1 MTLLND
7 IVFGVGALC
16 CVYIIINLIS
26 TILGGFSTFIG
37 SKNLRDYGSWAIVTG
52 STDGIGKSI
61 AKELA
66 KQKIN
71 LILIS
76 RNEEKLSS
84 VAKEIT
90 DKYNVEV
97 KTTAVDMSLTTPA
110 DYSSIHES
118 FAELDIGIIVNN
130 VGLSYDHPEY
140 LDTFD
145 TERMWKLIHMN
156 ILPVTALTKEFM
168 GSMSSKKKGLV
179 VNVGSMSGMFSTPL
193 LSVYSAS
200 KAYVHTFTDA
210 LRQEYAERNIHFQ
223 VICPMFV
230 STAMTGM
237 RPSLSCPTPDNYA
250 RSAVATFG
258 KTSFTCGY
266 WAHSLQTTVYGLVP
280 KFIFDMNQL
289 KVLKK
294 GRARFYRKQGQKKE

>member
-1 MTLLND
+1 MTFLND
-7 IVFGVGALC
+7 IVFSVGAVS
-16 CVYIIINLIS
+16 CVYIVINLLS
-26 TILGGFSTFIG
+26 TILGGLSTFVG

-71 LILIS
+71 LVLIS
-76 RNEEKLSS
+76 RNEEKLSAVS
-84 VAKEIT
+84 KEIT
-90 DKYNVEV
+90 EKYNVEV
-97 KTTAVDMSLTTPA
+97 KTTAVDMSVTTPA
-110 DYSSIHES
+110 DYTNIHNS
-118 FAELDIGIIVNN
+118 YKDLDIGIIVNN

-140 LDTFD
+140 LDAFD
-145 TERMWKLIHMN
+145 TARMWKLIHMN
-156 ILPVTALTKEFM
+156 ILPVTALTKEFV
-168 GSMSSKKKGLV
+168 GSMSSNKKGLV
-179 VNVGSMSGMFSTPL
+179 VNVGSMSGLLSTPL

-237 RPSLSCPTPDNYA
+237 RPSRMCPTPDAYA

-258 KTSFTCGY
+258 KTAFTCGY
-266 WAHSLQTTVYGLVP
+266 WAHSLQTTIYGLVP
-280 KFIFDMNQL
+280 KFVIDSNQL

-294 GRARFYRKQGQKKE
+294 GRARFYRKQEEKKE

>member
-1 MTLLND
+1 MTLINE
-7 IVFGVGALC
+7 IVYTVGAFCCGYFVMNILVAILDGLC
-16 CVYIIINLIS
+16 
-26 TILGGFSTFIG
+26 TFVG
-37 SKNLRDYGSWAIVTG
+37 SRNLRNYGSWAIVTG

-76 RNEEKLSS
+76 RSAEKLSS
-84 VAKEIT
+84 VAKEIA

-97 KTTAVDMSLTTPA
+97 KTTAIDMSQTSTA
-110 DYSSIHES
+110 DYSNIHKTY
-118 FAELDIGIIVNN
+118 ADLDIGIIVNN

-140 LDTFD
+140 LDTLD
-145 TERMWKLIHMN
+145 TERMWKMIHMN
-156 ILPVTALTKEFM
+156 VLPVTALTKEFV

-179 VNVGSMSGMFSTPL
+179 VNVGSMSGLFSTPL

-210 LRQEYAERNIHFQ
+210 LRQEYAEKNIHFQ

-237 RPSLSCPTPDNYA
+237 RPSISCPTPDAYA

-258 KTSFTCGY
+258 KTNFTCGY
-266 WAHSLQTTVYGLVP
+266 WAHSLQTTIYGLVP
-280 KFIFDMNQL
+280 KFIFESNQM
-289 KVLKK
+289 KVLKR
-294 GRARFYRKQGQKKE
+294 GRARFYRKQEQKKE